1 MITILHDQFRTQ
13 DSFLGSKFVYSV
25 VRSLHSFFD
34 QVTECEDLATEGNPS
49 YLTRKAVELIAM
61 EKVADGVT
69 LAIDLPAV
77 LTTNTLDVTPELND
91 HLASCF
97 LQLMGI

>member
-1 MITILHDQFRTQ
+1 MT
-13 DSFLGSKFVYSV
+13 DSGHRIAFLDLNLFTVLTGHYTA
-25 VRSLHSFFD
+25 SLTT
-34 QVTECEDLATEGNPS
+34 VTDCEDLATEGNPS

-61 EKVADGVT
+61 EKVADGGT

-77 LTTNTLDVTPELND
+77 LTSNTLDVTPELND